1 MTEKLYD
8 KDAYG
13 HEFTATVLSCEEDKK
28 GYKVVLDKTF
38 FFPEEGGQTPDTGT
52 IDGHEV
58 TYVSI
63 KEDVIAHY
71 LAEPL
76 TVGST
81 VTGKVDFDH
90 RFLKMQMHSAEHVFS
105 GLVHS
110 RFGYNNVGFHLS
122 DNSATMDYDGKFT
135 YEEALELEKKV
146 NEIIVAGKKITAVYP
161 SKEELAALSYRSK
174 KELSGPV
181 RIVTVEDTDICACCA
196 PHVRNTSEIGLFKI
210 ISWEN
215 YKSGVRIN
223 YLAGF
228 KALEDYERRLSDLR
242 EISRTLSFK
251 QGEELRGVKKL
262 NNDFNELKFKDVEI
276 RNKYIE
282 LKIKSEKTDGEKG
295 MCVLSSDFSNHIK
308 YASEVLKEYYPK
320 VRAVLCGS
328 DGEGYRFYVESE
340 TVDLTEMLKLLKE
353 KFDVKGGGKAN
364 AIQGTILAKSRD
376 FCALL

>member
-13 HEFTATVLSCEEDKK
+13 HEFTAAVLSCEEDKK
-28 GYKVVLDKTF
+28 GYKIVLDKTF
-38 FFPEEGGQTPDTGT
+38 FFPEEGGQTPDDGT
-52 IDGHEV
+52 INGIPV
-58 TYVSI
+58 SYVSI
-63 KEDVIAHY
+63 KDDVISHF
-71 LAEPL
+71 LAQPL
-76 TVGST
+76 EVGSM
-81 VTGKVDFDH
+81 VTGKVNFDH

-135 YEEALELEKKV
+135 YEEALELERKV

-181 RIVTVEDTDICACCA
+181 RIVTVEDVDVCACCA
-196 PHVRNTSEIGLFKI
+196 PHVRSTSEIGLFKI

-228 KALEDYERRLSDLR
+228 RAIEDYERRLSDLR

-251 QGEELRGVKKL
+251 QGEELQGVRKL
-262 NNDFNELKFKDVEI
+262 SNDFSDLKYKDVEI
-276 RNKYIE
+276 RNKFID
-282 LKIKSEKTDGEKG
+282 LKIESEKAEEEKG
-295 MCVLSSDFSNHIK
+295 MCVLSPDFSAHIK
-308 YASEVLKEYYPK
+308 YASDALKKYYPK

-328 DGEGYRFYVESE
+328 DEDGYRFYVESE
-340 TVDLTEMLKLLKE
+340 TEDLTQLLKLLKE
-353 KFDVKGGGKAN
+353 KYDVKGGGKAS
-364 AIQGTILAKSRD
+364 AIQGTIVAKSGD
-376 FCALL
+376 FRSLL